1 MNLLANLE
9 GSHVHV
15 NHVRKVL
22 EKSLDIELAYR
33 DDELTTELDTLGVAA
48 YPYRDCDS
56 HRLVLYD
63 SEEIDV
69 ERFVS
74 YRMPLGL
81 TENSRIL
88 LAIVENE
95 VDDVSVRSV
104 GYGLE
109 ILCLY
114 GEEYVLDSVSVKIAR
129 DEALCAERLGCCL
142 AASCTKLTLEFNVL
156 HFAKF

>member
-1 MNLLANLE
+1 MGRTNGADDGSLWRYNLEVVETEVSGVNLLANLE

-48 YPYRDCDS
+48 YPYRNCDS

-69 ERFVS
+69 EA
-74 YRMPLGL
+74 L
-81 TENSRIL
+81 
-88 LAIVENE
+88 
-95 VDDVSVRSV
+95 
-104 GYGLE
+104 
-109 ILCLY
+109 
-114 GEEYVLDSVSVKIAR
+114 GEE
-129 DEALCAERLGCCL
+129 EERLRAYYYPENGKPQL
-142 AASCTKLTLEFNVL
+142 FIPFLMPKSKEIINNLIQ
-156 HFAKF
+156 